1 MPLTPGH
8 RLGPYEIVG
17 PIGQGGMGEVYRGR
31 DTRLDRDVAIKV
43 LPPLLAGDPQFLSR
57 FQREAK
63 SISALNHPHICGLYD
78 VGEAAIGAETL
89 HYLVLE
95 MIEGESL
102 EQRLARGPLAL
113 DEVLRWGAEVASA
126 LDAAHSRGIVHRDL
140 KPGNV
145 MVTRAG
151 TKLVDFGLA
160 KGGDRG
166 VVSGVTQLQ
175 TMETPTQPLTEHGT
189 ILGTFQYM
197 SPEQLEG
204 TPADSRSDIFALGAL
219 LYEMATGRK
228 AFEGKNRTSLIAAI
242 VATQPPPITSVQ
254 AASPPALDHV
264 VRRCLEKD
272 PDDRWQSARDV
283 RAQLL
288 WIAEGGSQVGVP
300 AVVSSRRRSREKL
313 AWAAAAALGLAAAGF
328 AAAWVRRAPEPG
340 QVVRFTI
347 TTPAGLTAAG
357 PPAVSPD
364 GRIVAF
370 DGVDASGKRQ
380 IWIRTIDGLEA
391 RPLNGT
397 EGVNRPFWSPD
408 SQYLAF
414 IAGGKLKKIPAVGG
428 PVQTISDAPT
438 GADGTWSRDGV
449 ILFDG
454 DANDPI
460 LRVDAAGGVAKPE
473 VLNDPKKNA
482 AFVGW
487 PQFLP
492 DGRHYLYLSGI
503 LSSERTLMVRA
514 LGETEGKPLFKTTS
528 RVAYSP
534 LGYLLYVRDQ
544 TLVAQRFD
552 AASLA
557 VTGDPVPVGEGL
569 GVSNVGTASFSLSDT
584 GVLAYR
590 AGEEVGRRLVW
601 MDRAGKESPAVD
613 GMRRFADAWLSPDG
627 NRVVYDVEEGAAGGD
642 LWIRDLVRGV
652 TSRFT
657 FDEVREFAPIWSPDG
672 QAIAFTKETAA
683 GWDLYVKDAAGT
695 GEAKPLITSPVQKF
709 PTDWSGD
716 GRHLIFNSSATD
728 TGWDLY
734 ALPMT
739 GGGATPIPLVRTR
752 FSDMGGSL
760 SPDGRFLAYQS
771 NESGRNQIYVQEF
784 PTARSKWQVSSE
796 GGLDPFWR
804 RDGRELYF
812 RALDQSVMAVPVEA
826 TGSTFQTGTPQA
838 LFRARFASVITRAR
852 FRPAADGQRFL
863 VLTRADDVAVS
874 PAIVVLNWTEG
885 LR

>member
-1 MPLTPGH
+1 
-8 RLGPYEIVG
+8 
-17 PIGQGGMGEVYRGR
+17 MGEVYRAR

-78 VGEAAIGAETL
+78 IGEAAIGAETL

-102 EQRLARGPLAL
+102 AQRLARGPLAL

-175 TMETPTQPLTEHGT
+175 TMETPNQPLTEHGT

-264 VRRCLEKD
+264 IRRCLEKD

-300 AVVSSRRRSREKL
+300 AVVSSRRRNRETL
-313 AWAAAAALGLAAAGF
+313 AWAAAAALGLAAVGF
-328 AAAWVRRAPEPG
+328 AVAWVRRAPEPA
-340 QVVRFTI
+340 QLVRFTI

-364 GRIVAF
+364 GRTVAF

-380 IWIRTIDGLEA
+380 IWIRTVDGLEA
-391 RPLNGT
+391 RPLAGT
-397 EGVNRPFWSPD
+397 DGVNRPFWSPD

-414 IAGGKLKKIPAVGG
+414 MSGGKLKKIPAVGG
-428 PVQTISDAPT
+428 PVQTICDAPT

-454 DANDPI
+454 NQSDPI
-460 LRVDAAGGVAKPE
+460 WRVDAAGGVAKPE
-473 VLNDPKKNA
+473 VLNQPEKNV

-492 DGRHYLYLSGI
+492 DGRHFLYLSGV

-514 LGETEGKPLFKTTS
+514 LGDTEGRALFKTNS

-534 LGYLLYVRDQ
+534 LGYVVYVRDQ

-552 AASLA
+552 SASLS

-569 GVSNVGTASFSLSDT
+569 GVSAVGTASFSLSDA
-584 GVLAYR
+584 GVLVYR
-590 AGEEVGRRLVW
+590 AGEEAGARLVW
-601 MDRAGKESPAVD
+601 MDRSGKESPAVD
-613 GMRRFADAWLSPDG
+613 GARRFADAWLSPDG
-627 NRVVYDVEEGAAGGD
+627 NRLVYDVADRGSEGD
-642 LWIRDLVRGV
+642 LWIRDLARSV
-652 TSRFT
+652 TTRFT
-657 FDEVREFAPIWSPDG
+657 FDAEREFAPVWSPDG
-672 QAIAFTKETAA
+672 KTIVFSKETPA

-695 GEAKPLITSPVQKF
+695 GEAKPLIASRVQKF
-709 PTDWSGD
+709 PTDWSSD

-734 ALPMT
+734 AMSMT
-739 GGGATPIPLVRTR
+739 GGSDDPTPLVKTR
-752 FSDMGGSL
+752 FADMGGSV

-771 NESGRNQIYVQEF
+771 NESGRNQVYVQEF

-796 GGLDPFWR
+796 GGVDPFWR

-812 RALDQSVMAVPVEA
+812 RAPDLSVMAVPVQA
-826 TGSTFQTGTPQA
+826 SGPTFQTGVPQA
-838 LFRARFASVITRAR
+838 LFRARFAPVTARAR

-863 VLTRADDVAVS
+863 VLTRADDVAVQ

-885 LR
+885 LK

>member
-1 MPLTPGH
+1 M
-8 RLGPYEIVG
+8 GPYEVVG
-17 PIGQGGMGEVYRGR
+17 PVGQGGMGEVYRAR

-43 LPPLLAGDPQFLSR
+43 LPPLLAGDPQFLAR

-78 VGEAAIGAETL
+78 IGQEAVGAETL

-102 EQRLARGPLAL
+102 AQRLARGSLSL
-113 DEVLRWGAEVASA
+113 DEVLRWGGEIASA

-145 MVTRAG
+145 MVTKAG

-166 VVSGVTQLQ
+166 VVSGASQLE
-175 TMETPTQPLTEHGT
+175 TMATPTQPLTEHGT

-204 TPADSRSDIFALGAL
+204 ANADARADIFALGAL
-219 LYEMATGRK
+219 LYEMATGKK

-242 VATQPPPITSVQ
+242 VATQPPPISSVQ
-254 AASPPALDHV
+254 STSPPALDHV
-264 VRRCLEKD
+264 IQRCLEKD

-283 RAQLL
+283 RAQLQ

-300 AVVSSRRRSREKL
+300 AVVSSRRRSREAL
-313 AWAAAAALGLAAAGF
+313 AWIAAALLGLAAIGF
-328 AAAWVRRAPEPG
+328 AVAWVRRAPERAP
-340 QVVRFTI
+340 VVRFTI
-347 TTPAGLTAAG
+347 QTPAGLSAAG
-357 PPAVSPD
+357 PPTVSPD

-370 DGVDASGKRQ
+370 DGIDATGKRQ
-380 IWIRTIDGLEA
+380 IWVRSIDGLEA

-414 IAGGKLKKIPAVGG
+414 IAGGKLKKIPAMGG
-428 PVQTISDAPT
+428 LVQTICDAPT

-449 ILFDG
+449 ILYDG
-454 DANDPI
+454 DLNDPI
-460 LRVDAAGGVAKPE
+460 FRVDAGGGVANPE
-473 VLNDPKKNA
+473 VLNDPGKNA

-492 DGRHYLYLSGI
+492 DGRHFLYLSGV
-503 LSSERTLMVRA
+503 LSTERTLMVRA
-514 LGETEGKPLFKTTS
+514 LGDTEGKMLFKTNS

-534 LGYLLYVRDQ
+534 LGYLLYVREQ

-552 AASLA
+552 ADSLA

-569 GVSNVGTASFSLSDT
+569 GVSNVGTASFSLSDN

-590 AGEEVGRRLVW
+590 AGEDVGRRLVW
-601 MDRAGKESPAVD
+601 MDRAGKETPAVD
-613 GMRRFADAWLSPDG
+613 GARGFADTWLSPDG
-627 NRVVYDVEEGAAGGD
+627 SRVVFDLAEGSGKGD
-642 LWIRDLVRGV
+642 LWIRDLGRGV
-652 TSRFT
+652 TTRFT
-657 FDEVREFAPIWSPDG
+657 FDEVREFAPVWSPDG
-672 QAIAFTKETAA
+672 KAIAFSKESAT
-683 GWDLYVKDAAGT
+683 GSDLYVKDAAGT
-695 GEAKPLITSPVQKF
+695 GEAKPLITSPLQKF
-709 PTDWSGD
+709 PTDWSATGSY
-716 GRHLIFNSSATD
+716 LVFNSSDTD

-739 GGGATPIPLVRTR
+739 GGGGEPIPLVRTR
-752 FSDMGGSL
+752 FSDQGGTV

-771 NESGRNQIYVQEF
+771 NESGRNQVYVQEF
-784 PTARSKWQVSSE
+784 PTPHSKWQVSSD
-796 GGLDPFWR
+796 GGVDPFWR

-812 RALDQSVMAVPVEA
+812 RAPDLNLMAAPVQVSGA
-826 TGSTFQTGTPQA
+826 TFQTGTPQA
-838 LFRARFASVITRAR
+838 IFRARFASTTARAR
-852 FRPAADGQRFL
+852 YRPAADGQRFL
-863 VLTRADDVAVS
+863 VLVRADDVVVP
-874 PAIVVLNWTEG
+874 PAIVVMNWAEG
-885 LR
+885 MK